1 MPHRIFGIAWNED
14 STAPIYPLEQVNKI
28 ISEGHKLR
36 DLATSFWAKI
46 DLLPLGT
53 RGMFLQKEIQTWRG
67 ENNNAGVPDEDQMQ
81 AIKIKSSKN
90 YEVEYAARR
99 FNIDILTMQVGKCSC
114 CNISIFKQG
123 IFSREIKEAGYSN
136 SSVPNWHTY
145 NANAR
150 KFAYEKRETG
160 DFLYDS
166 PNNITALEDNAAW
179 VKLDPICNSCF
190 EDIKKKTKPTFGI
203 YFFINV
209 SFKKLI
215 F

>member
-14 STAPIYPLEQVNKI
+14 STAPVYPLEQVNKI

-53 RGMFLQKEIQTWRG
+53 RGMFLEKEIQAWRG
-67 ENNNAGVPDEDQMQ
+67 ENSIAGVPDELQMQ

-114 CNISIFKQG
+114 CYISIFKQR
-123 IFSREIKEAGYSN
+123 ISSREIKEAGYSN

-145 NANAR
+145 NATPR
-150 KFAYEKRETG
+150 KFAYEKRSTG
-160 DFLYDS
+160 DFKYDS
-166 PNNITALEDNAAW
+166 ERAIMELEDHAAW
-179 VKLDPICNSCF
+179 AKLDPICTSCF
-190 EDIKKKTKPTFGI
+190 EDIKKRQKPTFGM
-203 YFFINV
+203 YLF
-209 SFKKLI
+209 L
-215 F
+215 